1 MKAWYTDILQEEKK
15 IGVITWGKS
24 DNSTV
29 IDDFV
34 QIINSEE
41 VINLFQNISGTA
53 NWLLSI
59 NYVPYGIQI
68 LYACAQHALI

>member
-34 QIINSEE
+34 
-41 VINLFQNISGTA
+41 
-53 NWLLSI
+53 
-59 NYVPYGIQI
+59 
-68 LYACAQHALI
+68 